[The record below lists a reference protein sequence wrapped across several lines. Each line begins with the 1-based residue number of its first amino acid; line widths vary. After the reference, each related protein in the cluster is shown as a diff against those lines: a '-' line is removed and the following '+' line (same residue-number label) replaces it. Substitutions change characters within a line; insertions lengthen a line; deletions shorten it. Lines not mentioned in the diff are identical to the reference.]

1 MTTETI
7 EESVALAIQGGAS
20 VIQLREKNSTSREF
34 YELAVRVKKIT
45 EEYDVPLI
53 INDRVDIALAVKAAG
68 VHLGQSDLPIEKARE
83 ILGEDAIIG
92 ATANKLSLA
101 VNAWQEGADYLGV
114 GDVFGSSTKHNTTAI
129 TLCKL
134 REICESVDIPVVA
147 IGGIKKENVHLLR
160 DTKIAGVAV
169 ISAVIGQTDIVQAG
183 KNLISNFQEA

>member
-101 VNAWQEGADYLGV
+101 VNAWQEGA
-114 GDVFGSSTKHNTTAI
+114 I
-129 TLCKL
+129 
-134 REICESVDIPVVA
+134 
-147 IGGIKKENVHLLR
+147 
-160 DTKIAGVAV
+160 
-169 ISAVIGQTDIVQAG
+169 IS
-183 KNLISNFQEA
+183 L